1 MAGIFFPFVPIEVVT
16 QPGSGRTDPGEKQ
29 ERKPEVIAVFV
40 EEGAF
45 GAIDDGC
52 RSPVH
57 RQLGVFLRVRLGD
70 VRSTR
75 HLPGNRL
82 TKRE

>member
-1 MAGIFFPFVPIEVVT
+1 MAGIFFSFVPIEIVT
-16 QPGSGRTDPGEKQ
+16 QPGAGRTDPGEKQ
-29 ERKPEVIAVFV
+29 ERKPEVIAVPV

-57 RQLGVFLRVRLGD
+57 RQLGVFLGVRLGD
-70 VRSTR
+70 VRSAR
-75 HLPGNRL
+75 HLPGNGL
-82 TKRE
+82 TESD